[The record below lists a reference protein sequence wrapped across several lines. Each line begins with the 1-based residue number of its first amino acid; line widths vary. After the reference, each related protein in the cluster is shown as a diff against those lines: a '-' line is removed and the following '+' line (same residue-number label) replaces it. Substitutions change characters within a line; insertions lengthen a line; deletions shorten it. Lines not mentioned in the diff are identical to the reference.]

1 MEAKDIITKLTR
13 EEKIDIAETF
23 LATFLRGG
31 FGAMTK
37 REVELLV
44 FHCLERTDSF
54 NKLSFYDRAN
64 ALRILESKV
73 KSLKA
78 EATQRYA
85 QLDHR
90 SAIYE
95 LAVGVARHKT
105 IPASYE
111 GGRIVLVIEN
121 PALRRELEHAMRKDG
136 ARMDYTLNAD
146 VVSVDLDS
154 FLQLLRRTVALG
166 DEELAK
172 RLATGVTDQK
182 ASKKL
187 LAKEL
192 PLADRVKAFLDENKG
207 AAGAVGSLLKGF
219 ASAAV
224 A

>member
-1 MEAKDIITKLTR
+1 MESEDLLAKLTQ
-13 EEKIDIAETF
+13 EEKIDVAETF
-23 LATFLRGG
+23 LSTFLRGG

-37 REVELLV
+37 RGIELLV
-44 FHCLERTDSF
+44 FHCLERSDSF
-54 NKLSFYDRAN
+54 SRLSFYDRAN

-85 QLDHR
+85 QLDHK
-90 SAIYE
+90 SAVNE
-95 LAVGVARHKT
+95 LALGVARHKT

-121 PALRRELEHAMRKDG
+121 PALRRELEHAMKKDG
-136 ARMDYTLNAD
+136 GRMDYTLNAD
-146 VVSVDLDS
+146 VVSVDLAS
-154 FLQLLRRTVALG
+154 FLQLLRRTIAVG

-172 RLATGVTDQK
+172 RLAVGIPDQK
-182 ASKKL
+182 ASAKL

-192 PLADRVKAFLDENKG
+192 PLLDRVKGFFDENKG
-207 AAGAVGSLLKGF
+207 AVGAVGTLLQGLL
-219 ASAAV
+219 SAGV